1 MSTIMRAQDH
11 RVERVRRRLPVVVEA
26 EAGADAD
33 TTADAGVEADAGR
46 CDLPPQTEAYIEGPK
61 LAFDRAVATVA
72 LIALSPLLLVI
83 AILVRIRLGSP
94 VLFRQQRVGLHGKT
108 FEMLKFR
115 TMLPDRRANHPT
127 ARAPEGEERRETHKS
142 ENDPRHTPLG
152 RWLRAY
158 RLDELPQL
166 VHVCR
171 GEMSLVGPRPEVA
184 SVVERY
190 EPWQHRRH
198 AVRPGLTGLW
208 QISEEAEKPQDMHLH
223 TEIDIR
229 YVETCSW
236 RADARILLTTL
247 PSMLATKGV

>member
-1 MSTIMRAQDH
+1 MSAVTRVQNQ
-11 RVERVRRRLPVVVEA
+11 RVESVRLRGPVEVERV
-26 EAGADAD
+26 ADDVPLEVDVALD
-33 TTADAGVEADAGR
+33 E
-46 CDLPPQTEAYIEGPK
+46 LPPRTVAYIEGPK
-61 LAFDRAVATVA
+61 LAFDRIVATVA
-72 LIALSPLLLVI
+72 LVALSPLLLLI
-83 AILVRIRLGSP
+83 AVLVRIRLGSP
-94 VLFRQQRVGLHGKT
+94 VLFRQQRVGLHGQP

-127 ARAPEGEERRETHKS
+127 ARVLDGAERRATHKS

-152 RWLRAY
+152 RLLRAY

-166 VHVCR
+166 LHVCR

-208 QISEEAEKPQDMHLH
+208 QISEAAEKPQDMHLH
-223 TEIDIR
+223 TEIDIE
-229 YVETCSW
+229 YVESCSW
-236 RADARILLTTL
+236 RTDARILLTTI

>member
-1 MSTIMRAQDH
+1 MSTIMRVQNQ
-11 RVERVRRRLPVVVEA
+11 RVEPIGLAVAVE
-26 EAGADAD
+26 
-33 TTADAGVEADAGR
+33 VEDVS
-46 CDLPPQTEAYIEGPK
+46 CDLPPETEAYIEGPK
-61 LAFDRAVATVA
+61 LAFDRLVAGVA
-72 LIALSPLLLVI
+72 LVVLSPLLLAI

-94 VLFRQQRVGLHGKT
+94 VLFRQERVGLNGQN

-127 ARAPEGEERRETHKS
+127 TRLPRGDDRRETHKS
-142 ENDPRHTPLG
+142 LNDPRHTPLG

-166 VHVCR
+166 VHVYR
-171 GEMSLVGPRPEVA
+171 GEMSLVGPRPEVSA
-184 SVVERY
+184 VVARY

-208 QISEEAEKPQDMHLH
+208 QISEEAENPQDMHLH
-223 TEIDIR
+223 TDIDIE

-236 RADARILLTTL
+236 RTDARILWTTI